1 MTISE
6 ELMLQMYRY
15 MVLGRLFEQ
24 HAEQL
29 THKGLIPGAFHT
41 GIGEEATHVGSC
53 LALTH
58 KDYIIPTHR
67 GHVADIIKGA
77 DPGRLMA
84 EILGRATGYCGGRGG
99 SVHIADAASNNL
111 GVQAVLSAV
120 YPVAVGA
127 ALTQKRANTGSIVL
141 AMFGDGASLMGTFH
155 EALNLSAIW
164 HLPVV
169 WVCVNNQYAMS
180 TSFAEASAIANVA
193 DRACAYNM
201 PGHVVDGNDVMVVYE
216 TVRAARERALAGD
229 GPTLIECKTYRQG
242 GHSTFDTNP
251 YRPQEEIDAWSKRDP
266 ITQFEQR
273 LRQRGVLDEKRITQ
287 IADGVRQQVDEA
299 QEFALNSPEP
309 PPEAG
314 VEFVFRSSEVE

>member
-1 MTISE
+1 
-6 ELMLQMYRY
+6 MLQMYRD
-15 MVLGRLFEQ
+15 MVLGRSFEQ
-24 HAEQL
+24 RAEQL
-29 THKGLIPGAFHT
+29 AHKGLIPGAFHV
-41 GIGEEATHVGSC
+41 GIGEEATHVGAC

-99 SVHIADAASNNL
+99 TVHIADAASNNL

-120 YPVAVGA
+120 FPVAVGA
-127 ALTQKRANTGSIVL
+127 ALTQKRLNAGRIVL
-141 AMFGDGASLMGTFH
+141 AMFGDGASQMGTFH

-169 WVCVNNQYAMS
+169 WVCVNNHYAMS

-201 PGHVVDGNDVMVVYE
+201 PGCVVDGNDILVVYE
-216 TVRAARERALAGD
+216 TVREARERALAGE

-242 GHSTFDTNP
+242 GHSSFDTNP
-251 YRPQEEIDAWSKRDP
+251 YRPQEEIDAWLKRDP

-273 LRQRGVLDEKRITQ
+273 LRERGILDDKHKTQ
-287 IADGVRQQVDEA
+287 IADGVQQQVDEA
-299 QEFALNSPEP
+299 EEFALNSPEP

-314 VEFVFRSSEVE
+314 VEFVFRSSEVEEL